1 MCSLSNIP
9 PIDIYVVCNLFT
21 DNRDV
26 CVSGENRSE
35 FKRMK
40 FNKQL
45 IMGLVGRTDD
55 AKDLIE
61 WLETGAFDALER
73 K

>member
-1 MCSLSNIP
+1 M
-9 PIDIYVVCNLFT
+9 FT

-35 FKRMK
+35 FRRMK

-45 IMGLVGRTDD
+45 IMGLVGHNDD

-61 WLETGAFDALER
+61 WLETGAFHALER

>member
-1 MCSLSNIP
+1 M
-9 PIDIYVVCNLFT
+9 FT

-45 IMGLVGRTDD
+45 IMGLVGHNDD